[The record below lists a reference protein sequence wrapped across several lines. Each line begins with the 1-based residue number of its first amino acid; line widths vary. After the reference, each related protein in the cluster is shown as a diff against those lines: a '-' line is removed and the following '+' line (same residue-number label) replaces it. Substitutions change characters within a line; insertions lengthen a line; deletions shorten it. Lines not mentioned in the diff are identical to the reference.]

1 MRILIDNKKIMIV
14 GDDEAEISVCDING
28 KMMGHSIGE
37 YDTSSL
43 PQGIYI
49 IMVNSNKGKTVKK
62 IVI

>member
-28 KMMGHSIGE
+28 KMMGRSIGE

-43 PQGIYI
+43 SQGIYI